1 MIITMSLSLMT
12 MTSTRMDQYGLNDI
26 DPLPFTVKSDIIH
39 LHWWY
44 GFKVEIKFKAEPCD
58 MMPIYCKSLSWT
70 RYGRRR
76 QLFRVEIFTSPFRT
90 PIAVKNLCV
99 DVLIH
104 MIIILS
110 EGFVSDWEQ
119 TSVSSKVSTGIDGG
133 DIMSQR
139 HSTFTL
145 PAGFSYL
152 SISASRC

>member
-1 MIITMSLSLMT
+1 
-12 MTSTRMDQYGLNDI
+12 
-26 DPLPFTVKSDIIH
+26 
-39 LHWWY
+39 
-44 GFKVEIKFKAEPCD
+44 

-110 EGFVSDWEQ
+110 EGIVSD
-119 TSVSSKVSTGIDGG
+119 
-133 DIMSQR
+133 
-139 HSTFTL
+139 
-145 PAGFSYL
+145 
-152 SISASRC
+152 